1 MTLRGVSSRKR
12 VCFLSQRPR
21 SNATSA
27 TTQKWSLA
35 NSSDGSAPPRT
46 LFGGIRTR
54 RVRMPAV
61 WNSYSTVPLN
71 RPCHDVTGASS
82 PSGERAR

>member
-35 NSSDGSAPPRT
+35 NSSDGSATCFSRLRLASFQLSVLPHFSHT
-46 LFGGIRTR
+46 LGIFLLI
-54 RVRMPAV
+54 
-61 WNSYSTVPLN
+61 TVGCVLHLPHQK
-71 RPCHDVTGASS
+71 PFFFI
-82 PSGERAR
+82 